1 MNTKL
6 GMKLKVSLEYEM
18 TSNLEKLPKYHLI
31 HKYNIIFVLLNHLTY
46 NYNILS
52 PIFWLLNT

>member
-6 GMKLKVSLEYEM
+6 GMKLNVSLEYEM
-18 TSNLEKLPKYHLI
+18 TSNLEKIPKYHLI
-31 HKYNIIFVLLNHLTY
+31 NKNNIIFVLLNCLTY